1 MDLATQTHLKPLR
14 DWLLFRRNELEAEVH
29 AAELARREPRAAA
42 EHEVS
47 DQKDTAADAQQGEV
61 AQAQEQRDLDE
72 LAQVQAALT
81 RLDHGSYGDCADCG
95 EAISLARLTAQPAA
109 TRCAPCQTAH
119 EQGTSGHAGL
129 HTSA

>member
-14 DWLLFRRNELEAEVH
+14 DWLLYRRSELEAEVR
-29 AAELARREPRAAA
+29 AAELARREPRAGA

-95 EAISLARLTAQPAA
+95 EAISMARLTAQPAA

-119 EQGTSGHAGL
+119 EQGASGHAGR

>member
-14 DWLLFRRNELEAEVH
+14 EWLLYRRSELEAEVH
-29 AAELARREPRAAA
+29 AAELARREPHAGA

-47 DQKDTAADAQQGEV
+47 DQKDAAADEQQGEV

-95 EAISLARLTAQPAA
+95 DTISLARLTAQPAA

-119 EQGTSGHAGL
+119 EH
-129 HTSA
+129 SASVHHGRHPSA